1 MGTVHGDDHSLGEQ
15 LAVAGLGGGTSGSL
29 SPPNAAPQCKEPLCA
44 LIPSPGSSRA
54 RPGGHWQPPL
64 GWGLP
69 LTDVGH
75 VPLSL
80 AVCEHHT
87 RLRVCPCAVGGRG
100 RTVLFQ
106 AAGNLKDH
114 SELPRAP
121 TPQQLQVLA
130 LCSTCPSTGPSPHRA
145 PEQMQEPSAQSLS
158 TV

>member
-1 MGTVHGDDHSLGEQ
+1 MCSDTQPWQQQSQ
-15 LAVAGLGGGTSGSL
+15 TW
-29 SPPNAAPQCKEPLCA
+29 
-44 LIPSPGSSRA
+44 
-54 RPGGHWQPPL
+54 GHWQPPL

-69 LTDVGH
+69 PTDVGH
-75 VPLSL
+75 VPLFL